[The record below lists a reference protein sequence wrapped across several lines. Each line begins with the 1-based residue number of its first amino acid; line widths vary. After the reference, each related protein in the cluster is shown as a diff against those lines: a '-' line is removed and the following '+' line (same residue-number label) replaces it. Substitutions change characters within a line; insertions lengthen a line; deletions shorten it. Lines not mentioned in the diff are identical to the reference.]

1 VLVTGDR
8 VTGVETARGERI
20 EAPVVVNAAGL
31 WSPAL
36 ARLAGVELPI
46 VIGRHP
52 VFVVERDQSFGAPH
66 PVFLD
71 LAGGSYVRPESG
83 GLTLT
88 GSLTDDE
95 TRHPMDPE
103 SLGADVGLEEAT
115 EVLERT
121 GRALPRLSEARYRRG
136 WAGAFDITPDWMPIL
151 DESPIRGFWIAAG
164 MSGHGFKLAPA
175 VGEMMADLITGR
187 TPAVSATPFRFGR
200 FAAGRAGG
208 TFVASYLS

>member
-1 VLVTGDR
+1 V
-8 VTGVETARGERI
+8 
-20 EAPVVVNAAGL
+20 
-31 WSPAL
+31 

-52 VFVVERDQSFGAPH
+52 VFVVERDVAFGAPH

-88 GSLTDDE
+88 GSLIDDE

-103 SLGADVGLEEAT
+103 RLGDDVGFAEAT

-121 GRALPRLSEARYRRG
+121 GRAIPRLADARYRRG

-151 DESPIRGFWIAAG
+151 DESPLPGFWIAAG

-175 VGEMMADLITGR
+175 VGEMMAALITGS
-187 TPAVSATPFRFGR
+187 TPAVSPEPFRLAR
-200 FAAGRAGG
+200 FAGASTAG
-208 TFVASYLS
+208 TFVSSYLR